1 MQKLVL
7 ALMLALAVL
16 GVAAAVSAVTVNSA
30 YADPNGNGGH

>member
-16 GVAAAVSAVTVNSA
+16 GGAVAVGAVTSTHAAACQN
-30 YADPNGNGGH
+30 PNC